1 MNWNKLRKQLEGFI
15 NPSLEKR
22 IEYLASGYRFRNDKK
37 TQALI
42 TVDKQEIFNMN
53 KGIIKWYDNEQ
64 EIIKDDALLVFVTSE
79 DLEMTRKAMGDG
91 VPEERLQVIAR
102 KNKKSTYAKKIMNA
116 QNNLLKSDFKV
127 LANEFLSGSVDECL
141 KSDDIILNILAI
153 IDRRVGK
160 KRLKSMEREMNLKHP
175 IVQYFYDLR
184 R

>member
-1 MNWNKLRKQLEGFI
+1 
-15 NPSLEKR
+15 
-22 IEYLASGYRFRNDKK
+22 
-37 TQALI
+37 
-42 TVDKQEIFNMN
+42 
-53 KGIIKWYDNEQ
+53 
-64 EIIKDDALLVFVTSE
+64 
-79 DLEMTRKAMGDG
+79 MTRKAMGDG